1 MLQLVA
7 VHNSIMMQETYLPEE
22 QKDFREYLSFVARRR
37 WPMLFTAILIVAVST
52 AVAIL
57 LPPAYRSTAT
67 ILIEEQEIP
76 ADLVRTTISS
86 FADQRIQVIS
96 QQVMTRSTLMQIV
109 EKYDLYPQR
118 RKRETTEEILERM
131 RKDIKLDL
139 VTADV
144 GGRGGSR
151 SNAAIAFTLSYDS
164 EIPEKAQKVANELV
178 TLYLNE
184 NLKNRQQQAK
194 ETSTFLAEEA
204 ERMAT
209 HISEIEARLAKFKK
223 QNMGQLPELAQL
235 NLGIRDRTE
244 AELADVVRQ
253 LQSVEERR
261 FYLDAQLAQ
270 IKPNSPMMSLTG
282 ERILGPEDRLRTL
295 QAQYAGMTGIY
306 GADHP
311 DMVRVRG
318 EMEAL
323 KRETGKA
330 DDPQEKFKRLE
341 KQRTER
347 AALRERY
354 AADHPDVI
362 KLTRSIDS
370 LEQSIATDATAP
382 KAAATAMKPENPAYI
397 SMQAQLD
404 ALNSEEKSLRAKR
417 IELKEKRDQYEKRL
431 EQMPQTEREYLD
443 LNRDH
448 ENSVVRYREIKAK
461 QMEAEVAQQLEK
473 DAKAERFSLIDPP
486 QLPEKPRSPNRP
498 AILLVGMVAALG
510 GSVGYAG
517 VLEGLDGSVKNPKQL
532 TRVLQ
537 VPLLSVIPYIES
549 DTDRARRKK
558 RRLLVAAAVVVG
570 LVLLLGA
577 IHFFWMPLEVFW
589 YYVLRRLQLS

>member
-1 MLQLVA
+1 
-7 VHNSIMMQETYLPEE
+7 MMQESYLPEE
-22 QKDFREYLSFVARRR
+22 QKDFREYLSFAARRR
-37 WPMLFTAILIVAVST
+37 WPMLFTAIAIVAISS
-52 AVAIL
+52 AVAVL

-109 EKYDLYPQR
+109 EKYDLYPKR

-131 RKDIKLDL
+131 RKDIKLDV

-144 GGRGGSR
+144 EDRRYGSR
-151 SNAAIAFTLSYDS
+151 SKAVIAFTLSYDS
-164 EIPEKAQKVANELV
+164 ENPEKAQKVANELV

-194 ETSTFLAEEA
+194 ETSSFLAEEA

-209 HISEIEARLAKFKK
+209 HISEIEARLAQFKR
-223 QNMGQLPELAQL
+223 QNMGRLPELAQL
-235 NLGIRDRTE
+235 NLQIRDRTE

-295 QAQYAGMTGIY
+295 QAQYAGMTGFY
-306 GADHP
+306 ASEHP
-311 DMVRVRG
+311 DMVRVSG
-318 EMEAL
+318 EIEAL

-330 DDPQEKFKRLE
+330 DDLQEKFKRLE
-341 KQRTER
+341 KLRTEL

-354 AADHPDVI
+354 APDHPDVI
-362 KLTRSIDS
+362 KLTRTIDS
-370 LEQSIATDATAP
+370 LEQSVAKDSTAEKS
-382 KAAATAMKPENPAYI
+382 KAPAMKPENPAYI

-404 ALNSEEKSLRAKR
+404 ALNSEEKALRTKR
-417 IELKEKRDQYEKRL
+417 VELQAKRDQYEKRL
-431 EQMPQTEREYLD
+431 EQTPQTEREYLD

-486 QLPEKPRSPNRP
+486 QFPEKPRSPNRP
-498 AILLVGMVAALG
+498 AILLIGVVAALG
-510 GSVGYAG
+510 GGVGYAG

-532 TRVLQ
+532 ARTLQ
-537 VPLLSVIPYIES
+537 VPLLSVIPFMEN
-549 DTDRARRKK
+549 DRERARRRK
-558 RRLLVAAAVVVG
+558 RWMLIVTAAVFGTIVLLVAV
-570 LVLLLGA
+570 
-577 IHFFWMPLEVFW
+577 HFFVMPLEVLW
-589 YYVLRRLQLS
+589 YAILRRLQLG

>member
-1 MLQLVA
+1 
-7 VHNSIMMQETYLPEE
+7 MMQEAYLPEE
-22 QKDFREYLSFVARRR
+22 QKDFREYLSFVTRRR
-37 WPMLFTAILIVAVST
+37 WPMLFTGIAIIAVST
-52 AVAIL
+52 AVALL

-76 ADLVRTTISS
+76 SDLVRTTISS

-144 GGRGGSR
+144 ADRRGGNR

-164 EIPEKAQKVANELV
+164 ENPEKAQKVANELV

-194 ETSTFLAEEA
+194 ETSSFLAEEA
-204 ERMAT
+204 ERMST
-209 HISEIEARLAKFKK
+209 HISEIEGRLAQFKRL
-223 QNMGQLPELAQL
+223 NMGRLPELAQL
-235 NLGIRDRTE
+235 NLQIRDRTE

-261 FYLDAQLAQ
+261 FYLDAQLTQ
-270 IKPNSPMMSLTG
+270 TKPNSPMMSLTG

-311 DMVRVRG
+311 DMVHVRG

-323 KRETGKA
+323 KRETGKN

-341 KQRTER
+341 KLRTEL

-354 AADHPDVI
+354 ATDHPDVV

-370 LEQSIATDATAP
+370 LEQSVAADATAEKKTGP
-382 KAAATAMKPENPAYI
+382 AMKPENPAYI
-397 SMQAQLD
+397 SMQTQLD
-404 ALNSEEKSLRAKR
+404 ALNSEGKSLRTKR
-417 IELKEKRDQYEKRL
+417 IELQAKRDQYEKRL
-431 EQMPQTEREYLD
+431 EQTPQTEREYLD

-486 QLPEKPRSPNRP
+486 QFPEKPRSPNRP
-498 AILLVGMVAALG
+498 AILLIGAVVALG
-510 GSVGYAG
+510 GGVGYGG

-532 TRVLQ
+532 SRTLQ
-537 VPLLSVIPYIES
+537 VPLLSVIPYMENDS
-549 DTDRARRKK
+549 ERARRK
-558 RRLLVAAAVVVG
+558 RRLMLILVVAMVGAAVLLVG
-570 LVLLLGA
+570 
-577 IHFFWMPLEVFW
+577 IHFFVMPLEVLW
-589 YYVLRRLQLS
+589 YYVLRRLQLG

>member
-1 MLQLVA
+1 
-7 VHNSIMMQETYLPEE
+7 MMQETYLPEE
-22 QKDFREYLSFVARRR
+22 QKDFREYVAFAARRR
-37 WPMLFTAILIVAVST
+37 WPMIFTAIFIIAVSVAV
-52 AVAIL
+52 ALL

-76 ADLVRTTISS
+76 SDLVRTTISS

-109 EKYDLYPQR
+109 EKYDLYPVR

-144 GGRGGSR
+144 ADRRGGAR

-164 EIPEKAQKVANELV
+164 ENPEKAQKVANELV

-194 ETSTFLAEEA
+194 ETSSFLAEEA
-204 ERMAT
+204 ERMSA
-209 HISEIEARLAKFKK
+209 HISEIEARLAQFKR
-223 QNMGQLPELAQL
+223 QNMGRLPELAQL
-235 NLGIRDRTE
+235 NLQIRDRTE
-244 AELADVVRQ
+244 AELSDVVRQ

-270 IKPNSPMMSLTG
+270 IKPNSPMISLTG

-295 QAQYAGMTGIY
+295 QAQYASMTGIY
-306 GADHP
+306 AAEHP

-341 KQRTER
+341 KLRTEL
-347 AALRERY
+347 AALRKRY
-354 AADHPDVI
+354 ADDHPDVV
-362 KLTRSIDS
+362 KLARSVDA
-370 LEQSIATDATAP
+370 LEQSIASEPAAG
-382 KAAATAMKPENPAYI
+382 KEAAAEMKPENPAYI

-404 ALNSEEKSLRAKR
+404 ALNSEEKSLRTKR
-417 IELKEKRDQYEKRL
+417 VELQAKRDQYEKRL
-431 EQMPQTEREYLD
+431 EQTPQTEREYLD

-486 QLPEKPRSPNRP
+486 QFPEKPRSPNRP
-498 AILLVGMVAALG
+498 AILLIGVVAALG
-510 GSVGYAG
+510 GGVGYGG

-532 TRVLQ
+532 TRALQ
-537 VPLLSVIPYIES
+537 VPLLSVIPFMEN
-549 DTDRARRKK
+549 DRERIRRK
-558 RRLLVAAAVVVG
+558 RRWLLIWTTGVVGTLLLLVAVHF
-570 LVLLLGA
+570 LV
-577 IHFFWMPLEVFW
+577 MPLEVLW
-589 YYVLRRLQLS
+589 YSILRRLQLG

>member
-1 MLQLVA
+1 M
-7 VHNSIMMQETYLPEE
+7 MMQETYLPEE
-22 QKDFREYLSFVARRR
+22 QKDFREYLSFAARRR
-37 WPMLFTAILIVAVST
+37 WPMLFTAIVIVAISS
-52 AVAIL
+52 AVAVL

-96 QQVMTRSTLMQIV
+96 QQVMTRNTLMQIV
-109 EKYDLYPQR
+109 EKYDLYPKV

-131 RKDIKLDL
+131 RKDIKLDV

-144 GGRGGSR
+144 EDRRYGSR
-151 SNAAIAFTLSYDS
+151 SKAAIAFTLSYDS
-164 EIPEKAQKVANELV
+164 ENPEKAQKVANELV

-194 ETSTFLAEEA
+194 ETSSFLAEEA
-204 ERMAT
+204 DRMAT
-209 HISEIEARLAKFKK
+209 HISEIEGRLAQFKR
-223 QNMGQLPELAQL
+223 QNMGRLPELAQL
-235 NLGIRDRTE
+235 NLQIRDRTE

-261 FYLDAQLAQ
+261 FYLDSQLAQ

-306 GADHP
+306 GTEHP
-311 DMVRVRG
+311 DMVRIRG
-318 EMEAL
+318 EIEAL
-323 KRETGKA
+323 KRETGKS
-330 DDPQEKFKRLE
+330 DDPQEKFKRRE
-341 KQRTER
+341 KLRTDL

-354 AADHPDVI
+354 AADHPDVV
-362 KLTRSIDS
+362 KLTRSIES
-370 LEQSIATDATAP
+370 LEQSMADDAMAQKGP
-382 KAAATAMKPENPAYI
+382 AAAIKPENPAYI
-397 SMQAQLD
+397 SMQTQLD
-404 ALNSEEKSLRAKR
+404 ALNSEEKGLRVKR
-417 IELKEKRDQYEKRL
+417 IELQTKRDQYEKRL
-431 EQMPQTEREYLD
+431 EQTPQTEREYLD

-461 QMEAEVAQQLEK
+461 QMDAEVAQQLEK

-486 QLPEKPRSPNRP
+486 QFPEKPRSPNRP
-498 AILLVGMVAALG
+498 AILLIGAVVALG
-510 GSVGYAG
+510 GGVGYGG

-532 TRVLQ
+532 TRTLQ
-537 VPLLSVIPYIES
+537 VPLLSVIPFMEN
-549 DTDRARRKK
+549 DRERTRRKK
-558 RRLLVAAAVVVG
+558 RWMLIVTAAVVAIIVLLVAV
-570 LVLLLGA
+570 
-577 IHFFWMPLEVFW
+577 HFFVMPLEVLW
-589 YYVLRRLQLS
+589 YSILRRLQLG

>member
-1 MLQLVA
+1 
-7 VHNSIMMQETYLPEE
+7 MMQETYLPEE

-37 WPMLFTAILIVAVST
+37 WPMLFTGIVIVAVST
-52 AVAIL
+52 AVALL

-76 ADLVRTTISS
+76 SDLVRTTISS

-144 GGRGGSR
+144 ADRRGGSR

-164 EIPEKAQKVANELV
+164 ESPEKAQKVANELV

-194 ETSTFLAEEA
+194 ETSSFLAEEA
-204 ERMAT
+204 DRMAT
-209 HISEIEARLAKFKK
+209 HISEIEGRLAQFKK
-223 QNMGQLPELAQL
+223 QNMGRLPELAQL
-235 NLGIRDRTE
+235 NLQIRDRTE

-253 LQSVEERR
+253 LQSVEGRR
-261 FYLDAQLAQ
+261 FYLDAQLTQ

-295 QAQYAGMTGIY
+295 QAQHAGMTGIY
-306 GADHP
+306 GSEHP
-311 DMVRVRG
+311 DMVRMRG
-318 EMEAL
+318 EIEAL

-341 KQRTER
+341 KLRTEL
-347 AALRERY
+347 ASLRERY
-354 AADHPDVI
+354 AADHPDVV

-370 LEQSIATDATAP
+370 LEQSIATDATAEKQP
-382 KAAATAMKPENPAYI
+382 AAAIKPENPAYI

-404 ALNSEEKSLRAKR
+404 ALNSEEKALRTKR
-417 IELKEKRDQYEKRL
+417 VELKDKRDQYEKRL
-431 EQMPQTEREYLD
+431 EQTPQTEREYLD

-473 DAKAERFSLIDPP
+473 DAK
-486 QLPEKPRSPNRP
+486 RSASR
-498 AILLVGMVAALG
+498 
-510 GSVGYAG
+510 
-517 VLEGLDGSVKNPKQL
+517 
-532 TRVLQ
+532 
-537 VPLLSVIPYIES
+537 
-549 DTDRARRKK
+549 
-558 RRLLVAAAVVVG
+558 
-570 LVLLLGA
+570 
-577 IHFFWMPLEVFW
+577 
-589 YYVLRRLQLS
+589 

>member
-1 MLQLVA
+1 
-7 VHNSIMMQETYLPEE
+7 MMQESYLPEE
-22 QKDFREYLSFVARRR
+22 QKDFREYLSFAARRR
-37 WPMLFTAILIVAVST
+37 WPMLFTAIAIVAVSS
-52 AVAIL
+52 AVAVV

-76 ADLVRTTISS
+76 SDLVRTTIST

-109 EKYDLYPQR
+109 EKYDLYPKQ
-118 RKRETTEEILERM
+118 RKREATEEILERM

-144 GGRGGSR
+144 GGRGGGR
-151 SNAAIAFTLSYDS
+151 STAAIAFTLSYDS
-164 EIPEKAQKVANELV
+164 ESPEKAQKVANELV

-194 ETSTFLAEEA
+194 ETSSFLAVEA
-204 ERMAT
+204 QRMAT
-209 HISEIEARLAKFKK
+209 HISEIEARLAQFKR
-223 QNMGQLPELAQL
+223 QNMGRLPELAQL
-235 NLGIRDRTE
+235 NLQIRDRTE

-253 LQSVEERR
+253 LQTVEERR
-261 FYLDAQLAQ
+261 FYLDAQLVQ

-306 GADHP
+306 ASEHP

-341 KQRTER
+341 KLRTEL

-354 AADHPDVI
+354 APDHPDVV
-362 KLTRSIDS
+362 KLTRSVDS
-370 LEQSIATDATAP
+370 LEQSIANDATAVKGTAP
-382 KAAATAMKPENPAYI
+382 AMKPENPAYI

-404 ALNSEEKSLRAKR
+404 ALNSEEKALRTKR
-417 IELKEKRDQYEKRL
+417 IELKDKRDQYEKRI
-431 EQMPQTEREYLD
+431 EQTPQTEREYLD

-486 QLPEKPRSPNRP
+486 QFPEKPRSPNRP
-498 AILLVGMVAALG
+498 AILLIGAVAALG
-510 GSVGYAG
+510 GGVGYAG

-532 TRVLQ
+532 TRTLQ
-537 VPLLSVIPYIES
+537 VPLLSVIPFMEN
-549 DTDRARRKK
+549 DRERARRKK
-558 RRLLVAAAVVVG
+558 RWMLILTAAVVGTVA
-570 LVLLLGA
+570 LFVVV
-577 IHFFWMPLEVFW
+577 HFFVMPLEVLW
-589 YYVLRRLQLS
+589 YSILRRLQLG

>member
-1 MLQLVA
+1 
-7 VHNSIMMQETYLPEE
+7 
-22 QKDFREYLSFVARRR
+22 
-37 WPMLFTAILIVAVST
+37 MLFTAIVIVAISS
-52 AVAIL
+52 AVALL

-76 ADLVRTTISS
+76 SDLVRTTISS

-109 EKYDLYPQR
+109 EKYDLYPKL

-164 EIPEKAQKVANELV
+164 ESPEKAQKVANELV

-194 ETSTFLAEEA
+194 ETSSFLAEEA

-209 HISEIEARLAKFKK
+209 HISEIEGRLAQFKR
-223 QNMGQLPELAQL
+223 QNMGRLPELAQL
-235 NLGIRDRTE
+235 NLQIRDRTE
-244 AELADVVRQ
+244 AELSDVVRQ

-270 IKPNSPMMSLTG
+270 IKPNSPMISLTG

-306 GADHP
+306 ASEHP

-341 KQRTER
+341 KLRTEL

-354 AADHPDVI
+354 APDHPDVI
-362 KLTRSIDS
+362 KLTRASDS
-370 LEQSIATDATAP
+370 LEQSIANDA
-382 KAAATAMKPENPAYI
+382 KADKVKVPAMKPENPAYI

-404 ALNSEEKSLRAKR
+404 ALNSEEKALRTKR
-417 IELKEKRDQYEKRL
+417 IELKDKRDLYEKRI
-431 EQMPQTEREYLD
+431 EQTPQTEREYLD

-486 QLPEKPRSPNRP
+486 QFPEKPRSPNRP
-498 AILLVGMVAALG
+498 AILLIGAVAALG
-510 GSVGYAG
+510 GGVGYAG

-532 TRVLQ
+532 TRTLP
-537 VPLLSVIPYIES
+537 VPLLSVIPFMEN
-549 DTDRARRKK
+549 DRERARRKK
-558 RRLLVAAAVVVG
+558 RWMLIVTAMAVGMVVLLVAV
-570 LVLLLGA
+570 
-577 IHFFWMPLEVFW
+577 HFFVMPLEVLW
-589 YYVLRRLQLS
+589 YSILRRLQLG

>member
-1 MLQLVA
+1 M
-7 VHNSIMMQETYLPEE
+7 
-22 QKDFREYLSFVARRR
+22 
-37 WPMLFTAILIVAVST
+37 
-52 AVAIL
+52 
-57 LPPAYRSTAT
+57 
-67 ILIEEQEIP
+67 
-76 ADLVRTTISS
+76 RTTISS

-144 GGRGGSR
+144 ADRRSGRS

-164 EIPEKAQKVANELV
+164 ESPEKAQKVANELV

-194 ETSTFLAEEA
+194 ETSSFLLEEA

-209 HISEIEARLAKFKK
+209 HISEIEGRLAQFKK
-223 QNMGQLPELAQL
+223 LNMGRLPELAQL
-235 NLGIRDRTE
+235 NLQIRDRTE

-253 LQSVEERR
+253 LQTVEERR
-261 FYLDAQLAQ
+261 FYLDAQLVQ

-323 KRETGKA
+323 KHETGKTN
-330 DDPQEKFKRLE
+330 DPQEKFKRRE
-341 KQRTER
+341 KLRTEL

-354 AADHPDVI
+354 AVDHPDVV
-362 KLTRSIDS
+362 KLTRTIDS
-370 LEQSIATDATAP
+370 LEQSIAADASSDKEP
-382 KAAATAMKPENPAYI
+382 ESAMKPENPAYI

-404 ALNSEEKSLRAKR
+404 ALNSEEKNLRTKR
-417 IELKEKRDQYEKRL
+417 IELQAKRDQYEKRL
-431 EQMPQTEREYLD
+431 EQTPQTEREYLD

-486 QLPEKPRSPNRP
+486 QFPEKPRSPNRP
-498 AILLVGMVAALG
+498 AILLIGVVAALG
-510 GSVGYAG
+510 GGAGYGG

-532 TRVLQ
+532 SRTLQ
-537 VPLLSVIPYIES
+537 VPLLSVIPFMEN
-549 DTDRARRKK
+549 DRERRRRKK
-558 RRLLVAAAVVVG
+558 RLILIVAAVAIGTVTLFV
-570 LVLLLGA
+570 A
-577 IHFFWMPLEVFW
+577 IHFFVMPLEVLW
-589 YYVLRRLQLS
+589 YYILRRLQLG

>member
-1 MLQLVA
+1 
-7 VHNSIMMQETYLPEE
+7 MMQESYLPEE
-22 QKDFREYLSFVARRR
+22 QKDFREYVSFVARRR
-37 WPMLFTAILIVAVST
+37 WPMLFTAIVIVAVSA
-52 AVAIL
+52 AVAVL

-76 ADLVRTTISS
+76 SDLVRTTISS

-109 EKYDLYPQR
+109 EKYDLYPKQ

-164 EIPEKAQKVANELV
+164 ESPEKAQKVANELV

-194 ETSTFLAEEA
+194 ETSSFLAEEA

-209 HISEIEARLAKFKK
+209 HISEIEGRLAQFKRL
-223 QNMGQLPELAQL
+223 NMGRLPELAQL
-235 NLGIRDRTE
+235 NLQIRDRTE

-253 LQSVEERR
+253 LQTVEERR
-261 FYLDAQLAQ
+261 FYLDAQLVQ

-306 GADHP
+306 GTEHP

-341 KQRTER
+341 KLRTELT
-347 AALRERY
+347 ALRERY
-354 AADHPDVI
+354 APDHPDVV
-362 KLTRSIDS
+362 KLTRSVDS
-370 LEQSIATDATAP
+370 LEESIANDATAEKGTVP
-382 KAAATAMKPENPAYI
+382 VMKPENPAYI

-404 ALNSEEKSLRAKR
+404 ALNSEEKALRTKR
-417 IELKEKRDQYEKRL
+417 IELKDKRDQYEKRI
-431 EQMPQTEREYLD
+431 EQTPQTEREYLD

-486 QLPEKPRSPNRP
+486 QFPEKPRSPNRP
-498 AILLVGMVAALG
+498 AILLIGAVAALG
-510 GSVGYAG
+510 GGVGYAG

-532 TRVLQ
+532 TRTLQ
-537 VPLLSVIPYIES
+537 VPLLSVIPFMEN
-549 DTDRARRKK
+549 DRERARRKK
-558 RRLLVAAAVVVG
+558 RWMLIVTAAMVGTIVLLVAV
-570 LVLLLGA
+570 
-577 IHFFWMPLEVFW
+577 HFFVMPLEVLW
-589 YYVLRRLQLS
+589 YSILRRLQLG